1 MLANVFDMNW
11 IEIIKDDYDT
21 YPKEGIDVLVS
32 DGKNYDVAYYIMSG
46 EYKWVKVDLIED
58 DINDFT
64 SFIISK
70 WAYVD

>member
-1 MLANVFDMNW
+1 MNW
-11 IEIIKDDYDT
+11 IEIIKDDYNT

-32 DGKNYDVAYYIMSG
+32 DGKNYDVAYYIMSSS
-46 EYKWVKVDLIED
+46 YKWVKVDLIED

-70 WAYVD
+70 WAYID

>member
-1 MLANVFDMNW
+1 MNW

-21 YPKEGIDVLVS
+21 YPKECINVLVS

-46 EYKWVKVDLIED
+46 SYRWVKVDLIED

-70 WAYVD
+70 WTYID

>member
-1 MLANVFDMNW
+1 MNW

-46 EYKWVKVDLIED
+46 SYKWVKADLIED

-70 WAYVD
+70 WVYID

>member
-1 MLANVFDMNW
+1 MNW

-21 YPKEGIDVLVS
+21 YPKEGINVLVS
-32 DGKNYDVAYYIMSG
+32 DGINYDVAYYIMSG
-46 EYKWVKVDLIED
+46 SYKWIKEDLIED

-70 WAYVD
+70 WTYIE